1 MRRRGRLAALILLG
15 ALSLLFCGCAGKVE
29 EETAAPAPSL
39 SQEAQARYA
48 PFPGGTEAGLD
59 LTARFCTE
67 EGGTLSG
74 TALLSAGAVES
85 PFPLD
90 EGGQVWVSGLP
101 REGVLGVCLLD
112 ENQEELGCAGV
123 TFTTGEV
130 IDASADQE
138 GAGYVT
144 LREDTQALS
153 LVFVADGQGHLWC
166 ALLLES

>member
-15 ALSLLFCGCAGKVE
+15 SLSLLFCGCAGKVE

-90 EGGQVWVSGLP
+90 EGGRSGSP
-101 REGVLGVCLLD
+101 GSPGR
-112 ENQEELGCAGV
+112 GCW
-123 TFTTGEV
+123 
-130 IDASADQE
+130 
-138 GAGYVT
+138 GYACWMRTRRSWAVP
-144 LREDTQALS
+144 
-153 LVFVADGQGHLWC
+153 G
-166 ALLLES
+166 